1 MRRTTTALAAVALAA
16 ALLPVAVTSAASATA
31 GPGTAAAATR
41 PAGAASAAEAPVRR
55 APDAAAPL
63 GATTSRSA
71 RASVAPHVPG
81 AARYD
86 GTLSSSVRQ
95 VIVVSAASWRS
106 RTATLSLYNRV
117 GSRWVRVATYPAR
130 LGYGGLVVGT
140 RRVQDT
146 GTTPAGS
153 YAITEAFG
161 RLTNPGTSL
170 PYFHVTNDYWWVE
183 DRNSLYYNTM
193 RLGHLGGF
201 LRRTTGF
208 NASEQVA
215 TMGAQYDYAAVID
228 FNRPHPVVGRGAGIF
243 LHAYGSGSTAGCVSI
258 PGAAMRAVLQG
269 LHRWAEPH
277 IIIGPGSWLAA

>member
-1 MRRTTTALAAVALAA
+1 MRRTPTALAAAALIA
-16 ALLPVAVTSAASATA
+16 ALLPVAATSAASATA
-31 GPGTAAAATR
+31 AARTAPDSAVAAAA
-41 PAGAASAAEAPVRR
+41 GAPV
-55 APDAAAPL
+55 L
-63 GATTSRSA
+63 GALTDARELAARTSPSSP
-71 RASVAPHVPG
+71 ASVAPHVPG

-106 RTATLSLYNRV
+106 RTATLTLYNRV
-117 GSRWVRVATYPAR
+117 GARWARVATYPAR

-153 YAITEAFG
+153 YAISEAFG
-161 RLTNPGTSL
+161 RRTNPGTSL

-183 DRNSLYYNTM
+183 DRNSVYYNNM

-269 LHRWAEPH
+269 LHRWTDPH
-277 IIIGPGSWLAA
+277 ILIGPGSWLAA